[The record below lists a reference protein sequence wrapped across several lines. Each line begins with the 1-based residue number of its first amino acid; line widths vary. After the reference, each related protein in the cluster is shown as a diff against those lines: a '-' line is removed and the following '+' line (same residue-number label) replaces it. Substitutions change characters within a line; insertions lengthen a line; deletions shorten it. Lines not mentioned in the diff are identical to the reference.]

1 MTLYEEL
8 VARGLIAQVTNEEE
22 IKNLINNGKA
32 TFYIGFDPT
41 ADSLHVGHFMALCLM
56 KRLQMAGNKPIAL
69 IGGGTAMIGDP
80 SGRTDMRQMMTEET
94 IAHNVEC
101 FKKQMSRFIDFSEGK
116 ALMVFKTDADANV
129 SISVDNPKDSLKES
143 EIKSAMETIIAKDV
157 FAPKE
162 EKLVALVEARIVVTN
177 TNEYELA

>member
-1 MTLYEEL
+1 MET
-8 VARGLIAQVTNEEE
+8 T
-22 IKNLINNGKA
+22 
-32 TFYIGFDPT
+32 
-41 ADSLHVGHFMALCLM
+41 
-56 KRLQMAGNKPIAL
+56 KRL
-69 IGGGTAMIGDP
+69 
-80 SGRTDMRQMMTEET
+80 
-94 IAHNVEC
+94 V
-101 FKKQMSRFIDFSEGK
+101 
-116 ALMVFKTDADANV
+116 MVFKTDNDNNV